1 MEEALKQVFVP
12 FVATPGGEKTQ
23 LGVFSTE
30 QDAWDVMRAFLAKAG
45 ATDVVSGSIV
55 AWEIDYVG
63 EEASLELAAFDRNNC
78 PVCDEMSFWV
88 EGDNEKARCYFPR
101 CGAWIE
107 QNAYDP
113 SRWDCGWPAAN
124 WNKRA
129 EDYEQAYKGLVA
141 MRAQSTSAGM
151 SSRMA
156 SREAWLDEK
165 DRERRTIQQKKFD
178 SMAEDITE

>member
-12 FVATPGGEKTQ
+12 IVATPGGEKTQ

-55 AWEIDYVG
+55 AWEIDY
-63 EEASLELAAFDRNNC
+63 DQ
-78 PVCDEMSFWV
+78 
-88 EGDNEKARCYFPR
+88 EKARCYFPR

-151 SSRMA
+151 TGRMA

-178 SMAEDITE
+178 AMSDEMTE

>member
-78 PVCDEMSFWV
+78 PVCDEMSFWI
-88 EGDNEKARCYFPR
+88 EGEC
-101 CGAWIE
+101 
-107 QNAYDP
+107 
-113 SRWDCGWPAAN
+113 
-124 WNKRA
+124 
-129 EDYEQAYKGLVA
+129 
-141 MRAQSTSAGM
+141 
-151 SSRMA
+151 
-156 SREAWLDEK
+156 LD
-165 DRERRTIQQKKFD
+165 
-178 SMAEDITE
+178 